1 MQSRSSLPSTI
12 RLSCTPEE
20 YFGVQEG
27 LRLRVEAASQKYLSV
42 HPGEAPWRVTSGL
55 RSLQEQAREMAAMSP
70 EQLLALYS
78 KGGTPSYV
86 QEMTAAE
93 NQPLTP
99 ERAYEILL
107 NRKEGYVSKHLYGNA
122 VDLAAK
128 DMKDLTLAKK
138 LLEEQGLAV
147 KDEAAQGIPCMHV
160 SSRE

>member
-1 MQSRSSLPSTI
+1 
-12 RLSCTPEE
+12 
-20 YFGVQEG
+20 
-27 LRLRVEAASQKYLSV
+27 
-42 HPGEAPWRVTSGL
+42 
-55 RSLQEQAREMAAMSP
+55 
-70 EQLLALYS
+70 
-78 KGGTPSYV
+78 
-86 QEMTAAE
+86 MTAAE

-107 NRKEGYVSKHLYGNA
+107 NRKEGYVSKHLYGKA

-160 SSRE
+160 SSRG

>member
-27 LRLRVEAASQKYLSV
+27 LRFRVEAASRKYLSV

-70 EQLLALYS
+70 ELLLALYS

-107 NRKEGYVSKHLYGNA
+107 NRKEGHVSKHLYGNA

-147 KDEAAQGIPCMHV
+147 KDETAQGIPCMHV

>member
-27 LRLRVEAASQKYLSV
+27 LRLRVEAASQKYLSA

-55 RSLQEQAREMAAMSP
+55 RSLQEQAWEMAAMSP
-70 EQLLALYS
+70 EPLLKLYS

-86 QEMTAAE
+86 QEMTAVE

-147 KDEAAQGIPCMHV
+147 KDESAQGIPCMHV

>member
-27 LRLRVEAASQKYLSV
+27 LRLRVEAASRKYLSA

-86 QEMTAAE
+86 QEMTAE

-147 KDEAAQGIPCMHV
+147 KDETAQGIPCMHV